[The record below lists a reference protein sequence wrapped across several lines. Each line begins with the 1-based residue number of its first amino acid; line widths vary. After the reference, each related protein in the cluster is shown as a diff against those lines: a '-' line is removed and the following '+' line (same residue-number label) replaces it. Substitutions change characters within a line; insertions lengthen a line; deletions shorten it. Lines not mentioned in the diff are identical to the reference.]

1 VAGHHGGKTQW
12 SKADHKL
19 DIRKQTQREK
29 RKRERER
36 EREMFSRD
44 I

>member
-1 VAGHHGGKTQW
+1 MVERHSGAKLITNWTSG
-12 SKADHKL
+12 SRHKE
-19 DIRKQTQREK
+19 RRE
-29 RKRERER
+29 RERER